1 VKGETQALKMLNI
14 NSMIL
19 YQSQTKT
26 LKFILTKIAIHWT
39 VLKWWII
46 LECSIVQKDQ
56 ATTQVVIFKVQR

>member
-1 VKGETQALKMLNI
+1 MT
-14 NSMIL
+14 L

-26 LKFILTKIAIHWT
+26 LKFNLTKIAIHWT